1 MISLFF
7 FPYEE
12 NPLAG
17 GIPLGDFVFSTEE
30 GVSLLSI
37 FFGEWGKSG
46 KTLQIWAEKWG
57 NAEIF
62 CKKGLL

>member
-37 FFGEWGKSG
+37 FLGMGK
-46 KTLQIWAEKWG
+46 IWQNLANLG
-57 NAEIF
+57 
-62 CKKGLL
+62 